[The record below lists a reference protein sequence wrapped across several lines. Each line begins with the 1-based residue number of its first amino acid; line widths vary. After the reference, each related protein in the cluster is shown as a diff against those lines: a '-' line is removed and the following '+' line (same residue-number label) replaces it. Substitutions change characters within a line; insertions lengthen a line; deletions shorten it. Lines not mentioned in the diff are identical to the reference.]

1 MLPTMQP
8 PRRPKPKP
16 IPPTA
21 RSASVS
27 SSAMS
32 RFLLTALAL
41 SLMGCAT
48 NSKTLPPP
56 PIVQCEQGPT
66 APVPPIPEDWLTDGP
81 VWALG
86 VLGLLE

>member
-1 MLPTMQP
+1 M
-8 PRRPKPKP
+8 
-16 IPPTA
+16 
-21 RSASVS
+21 S

-41 SLMGCAT
+41 SLTGCAT

-86 VLGLLE
+86 VLGLLEQERELRAVEHRCLGRLRDAKVIR